1 MVVSVVST
9 LVKEK
14 FQKRLRMFIEL
25 LKEYQIEYDEIGIF
39 GSYARGNYK
48 TTSDID
54 VAIIT
59 DNRPDMKTSG
69 SFREE
74 AELLGVDV
82 VYMTRESFEYSN
94 RAFNQRVRKEYV
106 KVL

>member
-1 MVVSVVST
+1 MVST

-14 FQKRLRMFIEL
+14 FHKRLQMFMGL
-25 LKEYQIEYDEIGIF
+25 LKEYQIEYDEVGIF

-54 VAIIT
+54 IAIIT
-59 DNRPDMKTSG
+59 DTRPDMRTSG

-94 RAFNQRVRKEYV
+94 RAFSQRVRKEYV
-106 KVL
+106 RIL

>member
-1 MVVSVVST
+1 MIFLVSS
-9 LVKEK
+9 LVEEK
-14 FQKRLRMFIEL
+14 FKKRLQLFIEL
-25 LKEYQIEYDEIGIF
+25 LKEYQIEYDEVGIF

-54 VAIIT
+54 IAIIT
-59 DNRPDMKTSG
+59 DNRPDMRTSG

-94 RAFNQRVRKEYV
+94 RIFSQRVRKEYV
-106 KVL
+106 KLL